1 MRFVVLAGAIVAACS
16 TPIDGS
22 GNGTPDATAS
32 DGRIATHDAAHM
44 ADAAVRSADAG
55 PFTCANQVT
64 TGNTNGHHNPGMDC
78 MDGCH
83 DHGFTLAGTLYTSA
97 AGTTIVS
104 GATISAIDALGNRF
118 DMVSQTNGN
127 FYTAFAITYPI
138 TIYASECPT
147 IQMMSAQITDSSM
160 IGCNK
165 TGCHAGGS
173 TQGRV
178 HLP

>member
-1 MRFVVLAGAIVAACS
+1 MRFVVLVGAIVAGCS
-16 TPIDGS
+16 TPITGS
-22 GNGTPDATAS
+22 SNGGPDATS
-32 DGRIATHDAAHM
+32 SGVVPHDAAHL
-44 ADAAVRSADAG
+44 ADAAARSGDAG
-55 PFTCANQVT
+55 AFTCANPVT
-64 TGNTNGHHNPGMDC
+64 SGNANGHHNAGMDC

-83 DHGFTLAGTLYTSA
+83 DHGFTLAGTLYTSS
-97 AGTTIVS
+97 AGTAIVS
-104 GATISAIDALGNRF
+104 GATVSAIDAFGNRF
-118 DMVSQTNGN
+118 DMVAQTNGN
-127 FYTAFAITYPI
+127 FYTSFAITYPI

-147 IQMMSAQITDSSM
+147 IDMMSAQITDSSM